1 MELAAG
7 AAKIGNKILGLIAG
21 IFIALMLLYGSYS
34 LWDTYMVYAGAFVG
48 SEIKQYKPTVDG
60 TNNKETLEE
69 LMKINPD
76 VIGWITVDD
85 THIDYPLL
93 QGEDDI
99 EYVNKDVY
107 GDFSLSGA
115 IFLSYVNKPDL
126 TDHFNLIYGHH
137 MDNGGMLGDVLS
149 MIDKDYFDS
158 HEKGHIFLPDRTYE
172 LTLFALL
179 ETDAYDSM
187 IYIPTDQSEARV
199 QMVLDYVKQNAT
211 NYRDIGMTANDSFV
225 ALSTCKDAATNGR
238 GVAFCKI
245 EEIKK
250 RSNRAEKKPF
260 EETTGTEE

>member
-1 MELAAG
+1 MEYAA
-7 AAKIGNKILGLIAG
+7 AAARFGNKILGLIAG
-21 IFIALMLLYGSYS
+21 LFILLMLAYGGYS
-34 LWDTYMVYAGAFVG
+34 LWDTFRVFNGAFLD
-48 SEIKQYKPTVDG
+48 SEITQFKPEEGVD
-60 TNNKETLEE
+60 NRATLEE

-93 QGEDDI
+93 QGEDDL

-149 MIDKDYFDS
+149 MIDKEYFDS

-187 IYIPTDQSEARV
+187 IYIPTDQSDVRI
-199 QMVLDYVKQNAT
+199 QMVLDYVRQNAT
-211 NYRDIGMTANDSFV
+211 HYRDIGITKDDSFV
-225 ALSTCKDAATNGR
+225 ALSTCKDATTNGR
-238 GVAFCKI
+238 GVAFLKLT
-245 EEIKK
+245 EVKK
-250 RSNRAEKKPF
+250 KDTNAQKK
-260 EETTGTEE
+260 EYQETEAGN

>member
-1 MELAAG
+1 MAYAA
-7 AAKIGNKILGLIAG
+7 AAARIGNKILGLMAG
-21 IFIALMLLYGSYS
+21 LFILLMLAYGGYS
-34 LWDTYMVYAGAFVG
+34 LWDTFQVFNGAFLDSGISQFKPEVG
-48 SEIKQYKPTVDG
+48 A
-60 TNNKETLEE
+60 NNRETLEE

-76 VIGWITVDD
+76 VIGWITVED

-149 MIDKDYFDS
+149 MIDKSYFDK
-158 HEKGHIFLPDRTYE
+158 HEKGYIFLPDRTYE

-187 IYIPTDQSEARV
+187 IYIPTDQSDTRV
-199 QMVLDYVKQNAT
+199 QMVLDYVRQNAT
-211 NYRDIGMTANDSFV
+211 NYRDIGITKNDCFI
-225 ALSTCKDAATNGR
+225 ALSTCKDATTNGR
-238 GVAFCKI
+238 GIAFCKLT
-245 EEIKK
+245 EVKK
-250 RSNRAEKKPF
+250 KDSNAQKK
-260 EETTGTEE
+260 EYQETQDGN